1 MTTTAKDI
9 MCQRIVVG
17 FPEER
22 LGEIAR
28 KMALV
33 SAQHCVVLDVSQ
45 RSVLGLIRL
54 TDVAAR
60 TFAGN
65 RILAELVS
73 SVLPLTVS
81 DTEPAS
87 EVAELFIEQG
97 IYEAVV
103 MSAAGTFVGLISA
116 ESAFAWLY
124 QERQMAQQQVE
135 ELQADRARRGAG
147 VPRRVES

>member
-1 MTTTAKDI
+1 MTTAKDI
-9 MCQRIVVG
+9 MCKRIVVG

-22 LGEIAR
+22 LAEMAR

-33 SAQHCVVLDVSQ
+33 SAQHCVVLDASQ

-65 RILAELVS
+65 RILSDLVS
-73 SVLPLTVS
+73 SVLPLTVQ

-124 QERQMAQQQVE
+124 QERQTAQHQVQQ
-135 ELQADRARRGAG
+135 LQAERSRLGYG
-147 VPRRVES
+147 TPRSVGS